1 VGNWRK
7 QNKTLSEDNLKLTM
21 SFKSLEA
28 ELKVLRDQL
37 QQKVQDISEEDVSK
51 KLIESLE
58 SQIKL
63 LDKN

>member
-21 SFKSLEA
+21 SIKSLEA

-37 QQKVQDISEEDVSK
+37 QQKVQEISEEDVSK

>member
-1 VGNWRK
+1 
-7 QNKTLSEDNLKLTM
+7 LSEDNLKL
-21 SFKSLEA
+21 SISIKSTEA
-28 ELKVLRDQL
+28 ELKVLKDQL
-37 QQKVQDISEEDVSK
+37 QQKVQESSEEDVSK